1 MDPGPREHQ
10 ADGRPRGLA
19 SEPITTPRQRITVD
33 RRPGSL
39 PDIRTQGGNITFVLA
54 PAGAPD
60 NARLVIRCAPNGE
73 LWVSIVP
80 AAGSVSSSPDA

>member
-1 MDPGPREHQ
+1 MDPGPRQLETE
-10 ADGRPRGLA
+10 GRPRSLA
-19 SEPITTPRQRITVD
+19 LEPIAMPRERLTVD

-39 PDIRTQGGNITFVLA
+39 PDIRTLGGTVTFVLA

-60 NARLVIRCAPNGE
+60 NARLVIRCAPDGE

-80 AAGSVSSSPDA
+80 AAGSVSSPRGA